1 MDTIGIIVSDKAL
14 IIQYME
20 ISGTSIQNRDKVQNC
35 KCRNYQGLRP
45 ISPPSPAIFKPRPA
59 LFLEILIV
67 KGIQGILQSVILFPL
82 IID

>member
-35 KCRNYQGLRP
+35 KCRNY
-45 ISPPSPAIFKPRPA
+45 
-59 LFLEILIV
+59 
-67 KGIQGILQSVILFPL
+67 
-82 IID
+82 